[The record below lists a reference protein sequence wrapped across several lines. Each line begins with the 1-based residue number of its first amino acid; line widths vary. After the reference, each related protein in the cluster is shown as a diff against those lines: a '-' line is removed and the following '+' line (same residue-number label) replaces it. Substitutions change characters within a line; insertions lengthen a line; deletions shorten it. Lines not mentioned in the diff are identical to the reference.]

1 MDEEDKIYVA
11 SLVSELPSSYVPA
24 FKIPCSVCGEEV
36 WISEDMEKYWS
47 TMKVVC
53 TVCALEIMEESEGP
67 HTLEIVPENITG
79 IIKYL
84 LSR

>member
-1 MDEEDKIYVA
+1 MDEEETIYVA
-11 SLVSELPSSYVPA
+11 SLVSDLHSSFVPA
-24 FKIPCSVCGEEV
+24 FKIPCSVCGEDV

-53 TVCALEIMEESEGP
+53 TVCALEIMAESEGP